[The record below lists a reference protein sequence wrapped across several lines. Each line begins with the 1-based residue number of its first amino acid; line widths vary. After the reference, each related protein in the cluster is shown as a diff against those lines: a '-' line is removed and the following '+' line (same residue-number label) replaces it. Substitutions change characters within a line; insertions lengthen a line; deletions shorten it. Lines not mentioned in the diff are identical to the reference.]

1 MSLKKHCCANLP
13 RTVFIAIFGQCT
25 EGLSASFYWRCR
37 EGLLWYD
44 SREEAERTQFSHL
57 QSLGT
62 IWRHVIELYFYFS
75 GFFRHSVE
83 DVHKS

>member
-1 MSLKKHCCANLP
+1 MLLKKHCCANLP

-25 EGLSASFYWRCR
+25 EGLSASFHWRCR

-57 QSLGT
+57 
-62 IWRHVIELYFYFS
+62 
-75 GFFRHSVE
+75 
-83 DVHKS
+83 